1 MTITDHRS
9 HLHATSI
16 ADAAEAIG
24 VVLYGDFTCPW
35 SYLAYRRLAALRVA
49 GLGFEFRAVEHDPWR
64 AHETSRSEQFAE
76 VQREMDT
83 VLGCLRPDE
92 ELPYTLAGFVP
103 HTKAAVSGYAE
114 AAAAG
119 VADVAAPLLFEA
131 FWRHGLDL
139 SDPRVVRTLL
149 ADAIMGGSSSS
160 DPLRRWGHA
169 VDVTGGPMTTAAW
182 RLVREWRGEWT
193 SLGKEVVP
201 VLVPHDEPPVF
212 GVDAVQ
218 HAGELMGEWAVDPS
232 TPLEWPQPGPR
243 QPVDGFSRRQ
253 VLYLPPVARAR

>member
-1 MTITDHRS
+1 MTVTDHRS
-9 HLHATSI
+9 HVPSTSP
-16 ADAAEAIG
+16 AGTAQAIG
-24 VVLYGDFTCPW
+24 AVLYGDFTCPW
-35 SYLAYRRLAALRVA
+35 SYLAYRRLAALRVK

-64 AHETSRSEQFAE
+64 AHETSRREHLTE

-83 VLGCLRPDE
+83 VLGCLQPE
-92 ELPYTLAGFVP
+92 EEYPYTLAGFVP

-114 AAAAG
+114 ATAAG

-131 FWRHGLDL
+131 FWRPGLDL

-149 ADAIMGGSSSS
+149 ADAIMGGSSPS

-169 VDVTGGPMTTAAW
+169 VDVTGGPMTTAGW

-193 SLGKEVVP
+193 GLGKEVVP

-232 TPLEWPQPGPR
+232 TPLVWPQPGGR

-253 VLYLPPVARAR
+253 VLYPPLVARAR